1 MENVLADKTF
11 CVWAKVPGTL
21 RRGAAGLRDAVVWP
35 THEWREVEMQ
45 VVRRCGLERGF
56 MAQVVGITVCRESRR
71 LSGLLV
77 RERLASNYQ
86 AMREIE
92 LGRIR
97 GLRDLLYDRLMVGS
111 HESIDRSLVRSMGEA
126 AALGFGASRRC
137 WVDELARLVSRRRLS
152 CHLVLDWLED
162 IEEGILL
169 EDPDFTRHLRVA

>member
-1 MENVLADKTF
+1 MEKVLADRRYG
-11 CVWAKVPGTL
+11 VWARVPGTL

-35 THEWREVEMQ
+35 AHEWREGDMQ

-92 LGRIR
+92 LDRII
-97 GLRDLLYDRLMVGS
+97 GLRDLLYDRLMVGA

-137 WVDELARLVSRRRLS
+137 WIDALTRLVVRRKLAGR
-152 CHLVLDWLED
+152 CVLEWLED